1 MIDNLPDGQ
10 WLSAGE
16 AAKQFAVSKA
26 HWYVLASRK
35 QFRTQVFNDG
45 TKRYF
50 VPNTYERAPNIQ
62 LVETN
67 NKDDKQDYVEE
78 NLINQL
84 AEAREQLRQV
94 EIQRLEE
101 QVAILKEDKAYLR
114 DKLDDLHTQLPL
126 VLEKIGRLQADNIN
140 YKQQIDIIN
149 NEKNKY
155 KDWFEAQN
163 EMATTLRKERDKY
176 QNVILSIY
184 KRFIDKNTKSVL
196 SKYIYL

>member
-84 AEAREQLRQV
+84 AEVREQLRQV

-101 QVAILKEDKAYLR
+101 QVEILKEDKAYLR
-114 DKLDDLHTQLPL
+114 DKLDDVHTQLPL

-155 KDWFEAQN
+155 KDWFKAQN

-184 KRFIDKNTKSVL
+184 KRFIDKNTK
-196 SKYIYL
+196 

>member
-1 MIDNLPDGQ
+1 MVDNLPDGQ

-35 QFRTQVFNDG
+35 QFRTQPFNDG

-50 VPNTYERAPNIQ
+50 VPNSYEKTPNIKIIEPNNNEDKRETIEEFLIIQ
-62 LVETN
+62 LEEAKEQIRKVE
-67 NKDDKQDYVEE
+67 V
-78 NLINQL
+78 
-84 AEAREQLRQV
+84 
-94 EIQRLEE
+94 QRLEE
-101 QVAILKEDKAYLR
+101 QIIILKEDKLYLR
-114 DKLDDLHTQLPL
+114 EKLDDVHTQLPL
-126 VLEKIGRLQADNIN
+126 VLEKLERLQLDNIN
-140 YKQQIDIIN
+140 YKQQIDIII

-155 KDWFEAQN
+155 KDWFKVQN

-184 KRFIDKNTKSVL
+184 NKFFDKNMK
-196 SKYIYL
+196 

>member
-10 WLSAGE
+10 WLSADE

-50 VPNTYERAPNIQ
+50 VPNNYEKTPNIKII
-62 LVETN
+62 EPN
-67 NKDDKQDYVEE
+67 NKEDKRETIEEFLIIQLEEAKEQIRKVE
-78 NLINQL
+78 
-84 AEAREQLRQV
+84 V
-94 EIQRLEE
+94 QRLEE
-101 QVAILKEDKAYLR
+101 QIIILKEDKLYLR
-114 DKLDDLHTQLPL
+114 EKLDDVHTQLPL
-126 VLEKIGRLQADNIN
+126 VLEKLGRLQSDNIN
-140 YKQQIDIIN
+140 YKQQIDIII

-155 KDWFEAQN
+155 KDWFKVQN
-163 EMATTLRKERDKY
+163 EMAITLRKERDKY

-184 KRFIDKNTKSVL
+184 NKFFDKNMK
-196 SKYIYL
+196 

>member
-114 DKLDDLHTQLPL
+114 DKLDDVHTQLPL

-155 KDWFEAQN
+155 KDWFKAQN
-163 EMATTLRKERDKY
+163 DMATTLRKERDKY

-184 KRFIDKNTKSVL
+184 KRFIDKNTK
-196 SKYIYL
+196 

>member
-84 AEAREQLRQV
+84 AEAQEQLRQV

-114 DKLDDLHTQLPL
+114 DKLDDVHTQLPL
-126 VLEKIGRLQADNIN
+126 VLEKLGRLQADNIN
-140 YKQQIDIIN
+140 YKQQIDIII

-155 KDWFEAQN
+155 KDWFKAQN

-184 KRFIDKNTKSVL
+184 KRFIDKNTK
-196 SKYIYL
+196 

>member
-155 KDWFEAQN
+155 KDWFKAQN

-184 KRFIDKNTKSVL
+184 KRFIDKNTK
-196 SKYIYL
+196 

>member
-50 VPNTYERAPNIQ
+50 VPNNYEKIPNIKII
-62 LVETN
+62 EPN
-67 NKDDKQDYVEE
+67 NKEDKKETIEEFLIIHLEEAKEQIRKVE
-78 NLINQL
+78 
-84 AEAREQLRQV
+84 V
-94 EIQRLEE
+94 QRLEE
-101 QVAILKEDKAYLR
+101 QITILKEDKLYLR
-114 DKLDDLHTQLPL
+114 EKLDDVHTQLPL
-126 VLEKIGRLQADNIN
+126 VLEKLGRLQADNIN
-140 YKQQIDIIN
+140 YKQQIDIII

-155 KDWFEAQN
+155 KDWFEVQN
-163 EMATTLRKERDKY
+163 EMAITLRKERDKY

-184 KRFIDKNTKSVL
+184 NKFFDKKNK
-196 SKYIYL
+196 

>member
-26 HWYVLASRK
+26 HWYVRASRK

-50 VPNTYERAPNIQ
+50 VPNSYEKTSNIKIIEPNNKEDKRETIEEFLIIQ
-62 LVETN
+62 L
-67 NKDDKQDYVEE
+67 EE
-78 NLINQL
+78 
-84 AEAREQLRQV
+84 AKEQLRKV
-94 EIQRLEE
+94 EVQRLEE
-101 QVAILKEDKAYLR
+101 QIIILKEDKIYLR
-114 DKLDDLHTQLPL
+114 EKLDDVHTQLPF
-126 VLEKIGRLQADNIN
+126 VLEKLGRLQADNIN
-140 YKQQIDIIN
+140 YKQQVDKIT

-155 KDWFEAQN
+155 KNWFEAQN
-163 EMATTLRKERDKY
+163 DMATTLRKERDKY

-184 KRFIDKNTKSVL
+184 NKFFDKSMK
-196 SKYIYL
+196 

>member
-10 WLSAGE
+10 WLSADE

-50 VPNTYERAPNIQ
+50 VPNSYEKTSNIKIVEPNNKESKREIVEGFLIIQ
-62 LVETN
+62 L
-67 NKDDKQDYVEE
+67 EE
-78 NLINQL
+78 
-84 AEAREQLRQV
+84 AKEQLRKV
-94 EIQRLEE
+94 EVQRLEE
-101 QVAILKEDKAYLR
+101 HIAILKEDKLYLR
-114 DKLDDLHTQLPL
+114 EKLDDVHTQLPL
-126 VLEKIGRLQADNIN
+126 VLENLGRLQSDSIN
-140 YKQQIDIIN
+140 YKQQIDILT

-155 KDWFEAQN
+155 KDWFEVQN

-184 KRFIDKNTKSVL
+184 NKFL
-196 SKYIYL
+196 SKNLK

>member
-84 AEAREQLRQV
+84 AEAQEQLRQV

-101 QVAILKEDKAYLR
+101 QVEILKEDKAYLR
-114 DKLDDLHTQLPL
+114 DKLDDVHTQLPL
-126 VLEKIGRLQADNIN
+126 VLEKLGRLQADNIN
-140 YKQQIDIIN
+140 YKQQIDIII

-155 KDWFEAQN
+155 KDWFKAQN

-184 KRFIDKNTKSVL
+184 KRFIDKNTK
-196 SKYIYL
+196 